1 MSGDPEKTV
10 DYAEKLRDFSRGA
23 RFDFAIW
30 LLIVAMAAAS
40 FGLAHVPLGS
50 FNLAIALAIA
60 AGQISLV
67 GLFFMELRRARA
79 LIVLTASSASVFV
92 LILFALSLND
102 LFTRP

>member
-50 FNLAIALAIA
+50 FNSP
-60 AGQISLV
+60 SLW
-67 GLFFMELRRARA
+67 RSPPDRS
-79 LIVLTASSASVFV
+79 ASSAFFS
-92 LILFALSLND
+92 
-102 LFTRP
+102 